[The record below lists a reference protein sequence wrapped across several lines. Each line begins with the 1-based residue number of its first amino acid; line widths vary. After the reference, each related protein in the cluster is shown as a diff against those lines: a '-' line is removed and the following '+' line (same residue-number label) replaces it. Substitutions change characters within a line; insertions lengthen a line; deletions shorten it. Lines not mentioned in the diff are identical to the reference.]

1 MRILIYIT
9 ALLVIATTF
18 AISCINNQKPASLNE
33 RLENKAS
40 LEANVIGIYSGD
52 LPCADCDAIK
62 TVLKVDRDNSYR
74 LQYIY
79 EGKSADEFVK
89 EGSWEIEKNQLIL
102 DGVDYNYKIESEIL
116 IQLDLSGNEI
126 KGDIA
131 EQYQLAKFK

>member
-1 MRILIYIT
+1 MRILIYIST
-9 ALLVIATTF
+9 LVIITITF
-18 AISCINNQKPASLNE
+18 AISCINNQKPTTVTE
-33 RLENKAS
+33 RLENKAT
-40 LEANVIGIYSGD
+40 LEANVIGVYSGD

-74 LQYIY
+74 LQYTY
-79 EGKSADEFVK
+79 EGKSSDEFVK
-89 EGSWEIEKNQLIL
+89 EGAWEIDKNRLVL
-102 DGVDYNYKIESEIL
+102 DGVDYNYKIEPETL